1 MATRFNIATFGLFPA
16 SDIHIAARKRTHR
29 SIAKKNLTACAHMI
43 AFLALLILLIAG
55 FAAFPTM
62 VLRKQQRITWWDYVY
77 PFAGVVA
84 WLCLSGV
91 GSTVSLSNMVVE
103 IFWIAVLSVV
113 IPWVRWGLS
122 KIEMKR
128 VKALSFLL
136 TLMPILAAAVIRL
149 TMPTLPE

>member
-1 MATRFNIATFGLFPA
+1 
-16 SDIHIAARKRTHR
+16 
-29 SIAKKNLTACAHMI
+29 MI

-62 VLRKQQRITWWDYVY
+62 TLRKHQRITWWDYVY

-103 IFWIAVLSVV
+103 IFWIAVLSIV

-122 KIEMKR
+122 KIEIKR
-128 VKALSFLL
+128 VKALSFFL
-136 TLMPILAAAVIRL
+136 TLMPILAATVIRL